1 MFPKRTSTWV
11 WCWRPGGGTRKPF
24 ANFASSRWTPT
35 SSTGISPT
43 TTSGGSASVKEIWTG
58 RRGLYLRGKLPE
70 AAERLAA
77 ATRLDPGYVEAHYRL
92 ALAFIRLGR
101 RADAVAE
108 LRTVLRLAPK
118 GPFTQ
123 DAREQLAL
131 LE

>member
-1 MFPKRTSTWV
+1 MDGAERAFREAVASNARWPRSQ
-11 WCWRPGGGTRKPF
+11 
-24 ANFASSRWTPT
+24 ANL
-35 SSTGISPT
+35 GQ
-43 TTSGGSASVKEIWTG
+43 V
-58 RRGLYLRGKLPE
+58 LYLRGKLPE